1 MIDIRKHPWY
11 LFIII
16 HPQFKAGKKME
27 HKNKEKKVEKETY
40 QKPEIKKEGQ
50 LKDITAVDT
59 CS

>member
-1 MIDIRKHPWY
+1 
-11 LFIII
+11 
-16 HPQFKAGKKME
+16 ME